1 MQVFDQGTFTVRNY
15 TIDLILEIILC
26 KLHAYMTSTDLKMT
40 EIQSLFLEQTPK
52 TPQIDLNK
60 ITGELILSG
69 RSIPE
74 NAAKLYEPVLN
85 WVTDYV
91 AEPKTTT
98 NLRINL
104 EYYNSASSI
113 WLSKILKILS
123 HIDKP
128 DNVLIIHLYMHVDD
142 YDEMDDIDDIKDMFF
157 PLGDTFHGASVS
169 IGLKLYGIDDN
180 GVTVKNTSVF
190 F

>member
-1 MQVFDQGTFTVRNY
+1 MASGDLTMKELQS
-15 TIDLILEIILC
+15 LILEN
-26 KLHAYMTSTDLKMT
+26 
-40 EIQSLFLEQTPK
+40 TPK

-60 ITGELILSG
+60 FTGNLILSG

-74 NAAKLYEPVLN
+74 NAAKLYEPVLE
-85 WVTDYV
+85 WVNEYIND
-91 AEPKTTT
+91 PKPTT

-113 WLSKILKILS
+113 WLAKILKSLTRINKE
-123 HIDKP
+123 DY
-128 DNVLIIHLYMHVDD
+128 VLIIHLYLHIEDFE
-142 YDEMDDIDDIKDMFF
+142 EMEEFDDIKDVFF
-157 PLGDTFHGASVS
+157 PLGNIFHGATVS

-180 GVTVKNTSVF
+180 GITIKSTSVF